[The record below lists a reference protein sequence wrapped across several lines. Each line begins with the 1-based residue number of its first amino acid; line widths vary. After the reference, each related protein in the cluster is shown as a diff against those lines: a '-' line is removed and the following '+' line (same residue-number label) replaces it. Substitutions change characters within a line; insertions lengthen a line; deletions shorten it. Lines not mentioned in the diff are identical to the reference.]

1 MSSFLMFLMV
11 AALFVHTFFNF
22 LAGVWTALVAKV
34 AGTPVGG
41 YFSSAEAFVGN
52 VLGSVVSFFKKL

>member
-1 MSSFLMFLMV
+1 MSNFLMFAMV
-11 AALFVHTFFNF
+11 TALFVHTFINF
-22 LAGVWTALVAKV
+22 LGGVWSALLAKV

-52 VLGSVVSFFKKL
+52 VLGSVVGFFKKL